1 MILDS
6 VVLDSVEGERGHRSG
21 ELLNSDEGG
30 LIEGAFVGLAHV
42 DCLLVLVQLYLSFA
56 HICLLFGE
64 KI

>member
-6 VVLDSVEGERGHRSG
+6 VVLDPVEGKRGNGSG

-42 DCLLVLVQLYLSFA
+42 DCLLVLV
-56 HICLLFGE
+56 
-64 KI
+64 